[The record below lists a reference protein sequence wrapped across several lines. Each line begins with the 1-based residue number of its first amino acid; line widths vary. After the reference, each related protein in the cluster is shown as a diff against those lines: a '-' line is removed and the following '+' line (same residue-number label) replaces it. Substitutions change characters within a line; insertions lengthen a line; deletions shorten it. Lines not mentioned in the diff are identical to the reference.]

1 MLGSVQ
7 SASSVNYVH
16 VLDEQATHVAEVIAE
31 AHRRQAPCVE
41 PTAEAEAA
49 WRDTIRQKSADLYT
63 FQSECTPGYYNGEGM
78 PRPRS
83 ESYGDGPVAFY
94 ELIRRWRAEGGMSEV
109 LGS

>member
-7 SASSVNYVH
+7 SAGSVNYVH

-31 AHRRQAPCVE
+31 AGRRGVRCVE

-49 WRDTIRQKSADLYT
+49 WGDVIRAKSVDLYT
-63 FQSECTPGYYNGEGM
+63 FQSECTPGYYNAEGM

-83 ESYGDGPVAFY
+83 ESYGDGPIAFY
-94 ELIRRWRAEGGMSEV
+94 ELIRRWRAEGGMDEV